1 MEDYYKILGVS
12 KDASID
18 DIKKS
23 YRQLSLRNHP
33 DRNKSPQA
41 SENFARINSAYEVLS
56 DERKKRQYDMQQS
69 MGISGFPG
77 MAGMTGF
84 PGMPG
89 MFGGSGVEVH
99 NMDDIFSNI
108 LGGMAGM
115 AMGGQPEV
123 HVFSGNGMGSFPEI
137 IKNMQKPVPITKTIN
152 ITMEQSYY
160 GGSFSIEIERWFILN
175 GSKVNEKDNLNVT
188 IPPGVDNNEIIIL
201 REKGNINK
209 NNKGDVKIFINIGEH
224 PYFIRQG
231 IDLLYKKTIT
241 LKEAL
246 CGFSF
251 EIQHLN
257 KRVISFNNSTS
268 NALIHPGYRKIV
280 NDLGFKKENH
290 LGNLIIEF
298 NIEFPENLSEEQI
311 NKLRDIL

>member
-123 HVFSGNGMGSFPEI
+123 HVFSGNGMGSIPEI

-268 NALIHPGYRKIV
+268 NALIHPGFRKIV